1 MPVIIV
7 KARETEIDTRE
18 KKSALIEALSDAYAR
33 VAGDTEYKDQAMVV
47 IETFPE
53 ENWGRGGGKPLP

>member
-33 VAGDTEYKDQAMVV
+33 VAGDTGYKDQATVL
-47 IETFPE
+47 IETLPD
-53 ENWGRGGGKPLP
+53 ENWGRGGGSILP